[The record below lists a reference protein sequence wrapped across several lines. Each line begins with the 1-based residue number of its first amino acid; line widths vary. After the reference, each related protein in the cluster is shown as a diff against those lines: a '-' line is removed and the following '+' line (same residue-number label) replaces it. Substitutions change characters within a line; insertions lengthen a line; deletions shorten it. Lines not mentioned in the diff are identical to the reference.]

1 MPRIVTLVLVDGA
14 GTPLGV
20 LPPYE
25 VAEPWWQDV
34 VGVVAGARD
43 RYGIEV
49 TVLRLLGAQLPAP
62 HGGAV
67 TYLAE
72 CGTGPPAQAVPFD
85 AARLGPGTHPLGEHP
100 LRALW
105 ARPGGPAASL
115 AWAAGQLARLG
126 WQPSSATQQRTWN
139 LSAIWRLDGP
149 SGTAWLK
156 QVPPFFAHEPA
167 VLRWLGTVAPGRVP
181 PVLAADEGTGRTLL
195 AHAAG
200 EDRYLA
206 PPAELAA
213 LVDDLHLIQRQAVGQ
228 VRLLLAA
235 GVPDR
240 RWPALMGKVRDTVAR
255 HGPGLGPELA
265 AALRAL
271 VDGLD
276 ARLAAVDECG
286 LPDTLGH
293 GDFHAGNARGDGSD
307 RTLIDWGD
315 SFVGH
320 PGFDALRIVEQQPPP
335 VAAQLLRHWARRW
348 RDSAPGCQPERAL
361 DLLAPVAALSMA
373 ATYAGFV
380 SAIEPS
386 ERPYHATDIGI
397 ALRAAVTA

>member
-1 MPRIVTLVLVDGA
+1 MTLVLVDGA
-14 GTPLGV
+14 GTLLGA

-25 VAEPWWQDV
+25 VAEPWWQDM
-34 VGVVAGARD
+34 VGVAAGARE
-43 RYGIEV
+43 RYGVEV
-49 TVLRLLGAQLPAP
+49 TVLRLLETQRPAP

-72 CGTGPPAQAVPFD
+72 CATRPPAQAVPVD
-85 AARLGPGTHPLGEHP
+85 AAGLGSGAHPLREHP

-115 AWAAGQLARLG
+115 AWAGGQLAQLG
-126 WQPSSATQQRTWN
+126 WRPFVASQQRTWN

-167 VLRWLGTVAPGRVP
+167 VLRWLGTVAPGCVP
-181 PVLAADEGTGRTLL
+181 AVLAADEGAGRMLL

-206 PPAELAA
+206 PPAELAD
-213 LVDDLHLIQRQAVGQ
+213 LIDDLHLIQRRAAAH

-240 RWPALMGKVRDTVAR
+240 RWPVLVGKVRDTVAR
-255 HGPGLGPELA
+255 YGPSLGPELDT
-265 AALRAL
+265 ALRSL
-271 VDGLD
+271 VEGLD
-276 ARLAAVDECG
+276 ARLAAVEDCG

-293 GDFHAGNARGDGSD
+293 GDFHAGNARGDGKD

-348 RDSAPGCQPERAL
+348 RDSAPGCDPERAV
-361 DLLAPVAALSMA
+361 DLLAPVAALSGA
-373 ATYAGFV
+373 ATYADFV

-386 ERPYHATDIGI
+386 EHPYHAADIGI
-397 ALRAAVTA
+397 LLRAAVTI